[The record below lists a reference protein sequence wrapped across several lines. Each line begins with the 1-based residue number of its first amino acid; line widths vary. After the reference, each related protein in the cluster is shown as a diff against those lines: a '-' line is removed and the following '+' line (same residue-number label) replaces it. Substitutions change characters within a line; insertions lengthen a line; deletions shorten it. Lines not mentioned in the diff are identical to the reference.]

1 MYLVNCKVK
10 GIAPLMQHRF
20 PMPDFSDMGKGGKKQ
35 TGEKDYTQEWKNYL
49 YVNSSGEVYQPSIHF
64 EAAMTKAA
72 ANFKITGRKGKT
84 YRDLFSGNIF
94 VSPDEILHGVE
105 APDSLDTDG
114 DKRLYLDMRPAV
126 VQRSRIVRI
135 RPTFKPGWELEF
147 SIQVID
153 DQIPDNVLLD
163 VLTLAGRTLG
173 VGDHRP
179 KFGRFQ
185 VVHFEVEK

>member
-1 MYLVNCKVK
+1 MYTVDCKVR

-20 PMPDFSDMGKGGKKQ
+20 PMPDFDDMGKGGKKQ
-35 TGEKDYTQEWKNYL
+35 TGEKDYTQEWRNYL
-49 YVNSSGEVYQPSIHF
+49 YVNSSGQIFQPSIHF

-72 ANFKITGRKGKT
+72 TNFKITGRRGKT
-84 YRDLFSGNIF
+84 YKDLFSGNIF

-114 DKRLYLDMRPAV
+114 DKRLYLDIRPAV

-135 RPTFKPGWELEF
+135 RPTFKTSWELEF

-163 VLTLAGRTLG
+163 VLALAGRTLG
-173 VGDHRP
+173 IGDHRP

-185 VVHFEVEK
+185 VVHFELQK